1 MSNWRS
7 KLIEQL
13 KENNETFDDII
24 HQVSNNENW
33 LDEEFND
40 DYGLPHGS
48 LFTVWTMN
56 RVYFPCVYDG
66 YEYVDSVPRNPVDKP
81 IYHIGRY

>member
-1 MSNWRS
+1 
-7 KLIEQL
+7 
-13 KENNETFDDII
+13 
-24 HQVSNNENW
+24 
-33 LDEEFND
+33 
-40 DYGLPHGS
+40 
-48 LFTVWTMN
+48 MN